1 MKKNILSLAVA
12 ASAAGMTSLATAQMY
27 INTEGTGEALVFPF
41 YSAQNGNDTLIS
53 IANTTAQ
60 TKAVKIRI
68 IESQESEEVLDFNL
82 YMSPQDHFS
91 FAITADGDGAKLRT
105 ADTSC
110 TVPEIPE
117 TDDGAREQAFTDLL
131 LLEEAVAATD
141 DAAAIPAQELGDA
154 ASREQ
159 IGYIEV
165 IEMGQLDPASIVP
178 GDEVAGTAGRDYVTA
193 ITHVDGTP
201 ADCAAIVASWSVT
214 DDVEGAWYED
224 ANAEDVGVNLGDNGV
239 GTIGFLADWA
249 GGGLYGVAT
258 VINVAEGTAFGYD
271 AVAIENLVD
280 DDNALNTGSILH
292 YAPGD
297 TRPDFTDTAISTTA
311 TVAINGTQVTYT
323 NPDVLLNSLSHHT
336 VSAVMMSDS
345 ISNDYVV
352 DPTINALTDWI
363 VTMPTKSHYDD
374 AILGWQAPFTWEY
387 EGGESGTEAKY
398 PNDCQPFSLT
408 VYDREEGTLEPPP
421 IPDADPSN
429 DGPQFSPFVRPEVEE
444 GVTPDG
450 VDPVLCSETTVVH
463 FGGASATNT
472 SEADEDE
479 AVIRTLTN
487 VNSLLS
493 DEDQAFTAGWAVM
506 DLSGTALN
514 NPIDTD
520 RLLPGTVAGADFDQ
534 LRGLPVTGFAVV
546 EYTNGVLGSAMAN
559 YQSAWEHKTS
569 VVSSAD

>member
-12 ASAAGMTSLATAQMY
+12 ASAAGMTGLATAQMY
-27 INTEGTGEALVFPF
+27 INTEHTGEALIFPF

-53 IANTTAQ
+53 IANTTAG
-60 TKAVKIRI
+60 TKAVKVRI

-82 YMSPQDHFS
+82 YMSPQDHFA
-91 FAITADGDGAKLRT
+91 FAITADGDGAKLVT

-110 TVPEIPE
+110 TVPAI
-117 TDDGAREQAFTDLL
+117 TDGEQAFTDLL
-131 LLEEAVAATD
+131 LLEAAGA
-141 DAAAIPAQELGDA
+141 DAAADPAQELGDA

-165 IEMGQLDPASIVP
+165 IEMGQVVDADL
-178 GDEVAGTAGRDYVTA
+178 VTA
-193 ITHVDGTP
+193 ITHVDGVP
-201 ADCAAIVASWSVT
+201 ADCSVVVDAWSIV
-214 DDVEGAWYED
+214 DDVEGAWYAD
-224 ANAEDVGVNLGDNGV
+224 ANGEEVGVDGSADANV
-239 GTIGFLADWA
+239 GTTGMSADWN

-280 DDNALNTGSILH
+280 DGNTGSVLH

-311 TVAINGTQVTYT
+311 SVAIDGALVTYT
-323 NPDVLLNSLSHHT
+323 NNDVLANSTPYNT
-336 VSAVMMSDS
+336 VSAVLMSDS

-363 VTMPTKSHYDD
+363 VTMPTKSHYED
-374 AILGWQAPFTWEY
+374 AVLVWTEPFSY
-387 EGGESGTEAKY
+387 GYVGGESGTAANY
-398 PNDCQPFSLT
+398 ANDCQPFSLT
-408 VYDREEGTLEPPP
+408 VYDREEGTLEPPA
-421 IPDADPSN
+421 IPEADPTN
-429 DGPQFSPFVRPEVEE
+429 DSPQFSPYIRPEVEE

-450 VDPVLCSETTVVH
+450 ADPVLCSETTVVH
-463 FGGASATNT
+463 FGTASATNT
-472 SEADEDE
+472 SEADEDPE
-479 AVIRTLTN
+479 VNRTLSN

-493 DEDQAFTAGWAVM
+493 DEDQDFVAGWAVM
-506 DLSGTALN
+506 DLSGEALN
-514 NPIDTD
+514 NPVNND

-546 EYTNGVLGSAMAN
+546 EYTNGVLGSAIAN
-559 YQSAWEHKTS
+559 YQSSWEHKMSVATS
-569 VVSSAD
+569 E